1 MNNTTEKFADFHTPE
16 VKIYVDG
23 RKISSLGI
31 DVSEVKIEQILDG
44 ADSFSFTVP
53 QALDE
58 EFNPRF
64 PDVFQFGNKV
74 EIHVGYRDR
83 LFPAITGIINSVSWD
98 LTEGNYIDIT
108 VEGYDYLFLLMKKE
122 KHKSWNDK
130 KDSEV
135 VKEILQKY
143 PFKRLDIEDTRIR
156 HPHIRQEGETDF
168 HFLKRLAKRN
178 GFEYLVEGETF
189 YFRPPAVDKKPAFSL
204 TFGKELFSFNPQ
216 FNIAQQVSEVQV
228 IGWDPK
234 SKKEIK
240 GIAKKEDENK
250 VERKGETGADLIKS
264 ILKEEVVHQVRA
276 PVYSIEEAE
285 RLAKSILNELSY
297 GLIKGECKSFGLPGL
312 RPGQVIELKRLG
324 KMFSRRYY
332 VEKVTHDIGENG
344 YETNFSVRGNTYH
357 ESI

>member
-1 MNNTTEKFADFHTPE
+1 MNNVTEKFADFYVPE

-23 RKISSLGI
+23 KKLSSLGI

-53 QALDE
+53 QALSE

-64 PDVFQFGNKV
+64 PDAFQFGSKV
-74 EIHVGYRDR
+74 EIYIGYRDR
-83 LFPAITGIINSVSWD
+83 LFHAITGIINSILWD
-98 LTEGNYIDIT
+98 LTEENYMDIT

-122 KHKSWNDK
+122 KHRSWNNK

-135 VKEILQKY
+135 IKEILQKY
-143 PFKRLDIEDTRIR
+143 PFKNLSIEDTRIR
-156 HPHIRQEGETDF
+156 HPHIRQEGESDF
-168 HFLKRLAKRN
+168 HFIKRLAQRN
-178 GFEYLVEGETF
+178 GFEYFVEGETF
-189 YFRPPAVDKKPAFSL
+189 YFRPPAVDKKPVFSL
-204 TFGKELFSFNPQ
+204 NFGKELFSFNLQ
-216 FNIAQQVSEVQV
+216 CNIAQQVSEVQV
-228 IGWDPK
+228 IGWDTK

-240 GIAKKEDENK
+240 GVAKKGDEDK

-276 PVYSIEEAE
+276 PVYSIEEAK

-297 GLIKGECKSFGLPGL
+297 GLIKGECRALGLPGL
-312 RPGQVIELKRLG
+312 RPAQVIELKGLG

-332 VEKVTHDIGENG
+332 VEKVTHEIGDNG
-344 YETNFSVRGNTYH
+344 YETSFSVRGNVY
-357 ESI
+357 

>member
-1 MNNTTEKFADFHTPE
+1 MNNIAEKFADFYAPE
-16 VKIYVDG
+16 VKIYING
-23 RKISSLGI
+23 RKLSSLGI
-31 DVSEVKIEQILDG
+31 NVSEVKIEQILDG

-64 PDVFQFGNKV
+64 PDIFQFGNKV
-74 EIHVGYRDR
+74 EIYIGYRDR
-83 LFPAITGIINSVSWD
+83 LFPAIIGIINSVSWVF
-98 LTEGNYIDIT
+98 TEGNYMDIT

-122 KHKSWNDK
+122 KYRSWNNK

-143 PFKRLDIEDTRIR
+143 PFKRLNIEDTHIR
-156 HPHIRQEGETDF
+156 HTHIRQEGETDF
-168 HFLKRLAKRN
+168 HFIKRLAKRN

-189 YFRPPAVDKKPAFSL
+189 YFRPPAVDRKPAFSL

-216 FNIAQQVSEVQV
+216 FNIVQQVSEVQV

-240 GIAKKEDENK
+240 GIAKKGDEDK
-250 VERKGETGADLIKS
+250 VERKGKTGADLIRS

-297 GLIKGECKSFGLPGL
+297 GLIKGECKSLGLPGL
-312 RPGQVIELKRLG
+312 CPGQVIELKRLG